1 MQKAP
6 HHSAD
11 LMHLPWQRF
20 TRNTTYQE
28 ASGCFVYP
36 KRPRTTHDDP
46 CRQTA
51 LGLRCSSPPALVPSK
66 QLACTKKGLRHLKHQ
81 PGQQAQIRTFLHH
94 VFNGKWY
101 SCKIWELLAA
111 AYFRGVLLLTLTS
124 IFVTSCR
131 EVVWGGTLQNR
142 VILCH
147 SPISHAVSIP
157 CSREVS
163 DPIRVQGHV
172 LSRTCR
178 TCLVLIQVTGPDA
191 NGFAS
196 SEATSCT

>member
-94 VFNGKWY
+94 MFNRRQMALMQNLGV
-101 SCKIWELLAA
+101 SCCILLQGSVLLHPKPWVWGDGEPLSAICSRSKLAA
-111 AYFRGVLLLTLTS
+111 FATVLQQK
-124 IFVTSCR
+124 R
-131 EVVWGGTLQNR
+131 
-142 VILCH
+142 
-147 SPISHAVSIP
+147 P
-157 CSREVS
+157 
-163 DPIRVQGHV
+163 
-172 LSRTCR
+172 
-178 TCLVLIQVTGPDA
+178 
-191 NGFAS
+191 AS
-196 SEATSCT
+196 L